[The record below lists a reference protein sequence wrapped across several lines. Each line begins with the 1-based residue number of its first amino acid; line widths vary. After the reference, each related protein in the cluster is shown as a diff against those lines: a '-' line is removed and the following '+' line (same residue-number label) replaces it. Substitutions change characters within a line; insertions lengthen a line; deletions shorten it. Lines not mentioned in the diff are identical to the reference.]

1 MEAMK
6 NAKRLLLLLILLNFL
21 NCEEQERDC
30 KKFYTGSFYSET
42 VINGKT
48 LRSTFRRDNTNIQIE
63 EFNQDID
70 SSRVRWV
77 NDCEMVLSSI
87 GPKNIN
93 EKKNILIKILETTD
107 SSYTYE
113 YSYVGESVK
122 LKSKAFKIK

>member
-1 MEAMK
+1 MDAMK
-6 NAKRLLLLLILLNFL
+6 NAKKLLLLLILLNFL

-42 VINGKT
+42 VINGKI
-48 LRSTFRRDNTNIQIE
+48 LRSTFSRDNINIQIE

-87 GPKNIN
+87 SPKNIN

-122 LKSKAFKIK
+122 LKSEAFKIK

>member
-1 MEAMK
+1 MAAMK
-6 NAKRLLLLLILLNFL
+6 NAKKLLLLLILLNFF

-30 KKFYTGSFYSET
+30 LKFHTGSFYSET
-42 VINGKT
+42 IINGKT

-63 EFNQDID
+63 EFNQNID

-87 GPKNIN
+87 SPKNIN

-122 LKSKAFKIK
+122 LKSEAFKIK

>member
-1 MEAMK
+1 MAAMK
-6 NAKRLLLLLILLNFL
+6 NAKKLLLLLILLNFF

-42 VINGKT
+42 VINGKI

-77 NDCEMVLSSI
+77 NDCEC
-87 GPKNIN
+87 
-93 EKKNILIKILETTD
+93 ILN
-107 SSYTYE
+107 
-113 YSYVGESVK
+113 
-122 LKSKAFKIK
+122 